1 MVTCLSPI
9 ETFMFGD
16 RVSSRFPLSVW
27 NAWRLYALCSLLTI
41 PTVHCWLWLFTPASL
56 HCWRLKKEACHE
68 FKASL
73 GCIVSSRPVWA
84 KGRERKEKRREGRN
98 PPKSEAGMV
107 EPQRQPSGK
116 AGSPSWVTTLLAGPP
131 APVLCLPC
139 ASATPICVT
148 VLSVWSHACE
158 LAPSPQDS
166 THKPATSREPVSY
179 RGRCLF
185 RSRNKVLW
193 RNKCCKHHSF
203 KKTTTAIYIFII

>member
-41 PTVHCWLWLFTPASL
+41 PAVHCCLWLFTPASL

-84 KGRERKEKRREGRN
+84 KGRERKEKRREGRD
-98 PPKSEAGMV
+98 PSQVWGRDVGAAASALWKGR
-107 EPQRQPSGK
+107 EP
-116 AGSPSWVTTLLAGPP
+116 LLEPP

-139 ASATPICVT
+139 VSATPICVT

-158 LAPSPQDS
+158 LALSPQDS

>member
-9 ETFMFGD
+9 ETFVFGD

-84 KGRERKEKRREGRN
+84 KGRERKEKRREGRDPSQVWGRN
-98 PPKSEAGMV
+98 GGAAASALWKGREPFLSNHPPCRASCSCLV
-107 EPQRQPSGK
+107 PS
-116 AGSPSWVTTLLAGPP
+116 
-131 APVLCLPC
+131 LCLSHSHLC
-139 ASATPICVT
+139 DCTFSVVT
-148 VLSVWSHACE
+148 CLWT
-158 LAPSPQDS
+158 SPVP
-166 THKPATSREPVSY
+166 TGFYP
-179 RGRCLF
+179 
-185 RSRNKVLW
+185 
-193 RNKCCKHHSF
+193 
-203 KKTTTAIYIFII
+203 